1 MRDMNKGARLSGIQ
15 RMTLRL
21 LLVIEQR
28 GIASPV
34 PGTKLFEMVER
45 NRTSSSYLSNYR
57 KSCHT
62 LVDRGLIERHR
73 SPSLQLAFRLTD
85 VGRLVAIETETE
97 AQELEKKEAA
107 ARGK

>member
-1 MRDMNKGARLSGIQ
+1 MRDVNKSSRLSGIQ

-21 LLVIEQR
+21 LLAIEQR
-28 GIASPV
+28 GVTSAV
-34 PGTKLFEMVER
+34 PGTKLFGMVER

-73 SPSLQLAFRLTD
+73 SPSLQLAFLLTD
-85 VGRLVAIETETE
+85 AGRLVAIEAETE
-97 AQELEKKEAA
+97 AQELAQREAA
-107 ARGK
+107 NGK

>member
-1 MRDMNKGARLSGIQ
+1 MRDVNKGARLSGIQ

-21 LLVIEQR
+21 LLAIEQR

-34 PGTKLFEMVER
+34 PGTKLFGMIER

-73 SPSLQLAFRLTD
+73 APSLQLAFLLTD
-85 VGRLVAIETETE
+85 AGRLVAIEAETE
-97 AQELEKKEAA
+97 AQELEQRKVAN
-107 ARGK
+107 GK